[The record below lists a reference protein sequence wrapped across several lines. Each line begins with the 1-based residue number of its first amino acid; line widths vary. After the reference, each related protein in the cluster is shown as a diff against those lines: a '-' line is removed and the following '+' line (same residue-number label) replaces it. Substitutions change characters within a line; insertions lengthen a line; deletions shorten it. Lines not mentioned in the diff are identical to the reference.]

1 MFIWDEFTEFF
12 NNNARSLTGFQ
23 EIAEISETDP
33 FYLMIVTHKSAGLFD
48 DADKDKSKIL
58 DRFIKPTCIIELPEN
73 MAFQLMGA
81 AMEKNQDETVLEDW
95 DITVDDLYER
105 THESRKIVQS
115 NVLQLSSYVHR

>member
-33 FYLMIVTHKSAGLFD
+33 FYLMIVTHVRVPVYFD

-58 DRFIKPTCIIELPEN
+58 DRFIKPT
-73 MAFQLMGA
+73 
-81 AMEKNQDETVLEDW
+81 VL
-95 DITVDDLYER
+95 
-105 THESRKIVQS
+105 
-115 NVLQLSSYVHR
+115 